1 MEYKI
6 AAHTDTGIRKSKNQ
20 DGILLNVAHTDYGNV
35 AFGAVCDGMGG
46 LHKGELASATMLRML
61 SGWFEV
67 EFPEL
72 LYRGL
77 HMETLKESWN
87 HLIRR
92 ANEKLQRYEKRN
104 SFRMGTTMVSVLLAG
119 KTYYICNVGDSR
131 VYQIRKQVELLTKD
145 QTFVQQEIDSG
156 RMTFE
161 KADTDTRRNI
171 LLQCVGA
178 SHKIKPDY
186 YTGTIE
192 SGTVFLLC
200 SDGFRH
206 MVKEE
211 ELLESLTP
219 KNIKNE
225 YGMKKSLLYLTEL
238 NKSRMETD
246 NISSALIYVE

>member
-1 MEYKI
+1 MHIPIMERL
-6 AAHTDTGIRKSKNQ
+6 HLVQS
-20 DGILLNVAHTDYGNV
+20 
-35 AFGAVCDGMGG
+35 DGMSG
-46 LHKGELASATMLRML
+46 LHKGELASAAMLRML
-61 SGWFEV
+61 SAWFEM

-77 HMETLKESWN
+77 RMETLKESWN
-87 HLIRR
+87 HLIRK
-92 ANEKLQRYEKRN
+92 ANEQFQRHGKRN
-104 SFRMGTTMVSVLLAG
+104 SFKMGTTMVAVLLAG

-131 VYQIRKQVELLTKD
+131 VYRIKQHVELLTKD

-156 RMTFE
+156 RMTSE
-161 KADTDTRRNI
+161 QSNTDIRRNI

-178 SHKIKPDY
+178 SHKVKPDY

-206 MVKEE
+206 VVSEE
-211 ELLESLTP
+211 ELLQSLTP

-225 YGMKKSLLYLTEL
+225 YGMKIRLLAEKAL
-238 NKSRMETD
+238 
-246 NISSALIYVE
+246 SSGEVH